1 MGLKSFTAN
10 FSSIGH
16 QKFLRF
22 DPDYR
27 NFFDVQNAKIFRNNN
42 IIKLKFILSE
52 LPSKKISKGD
62 LEDKEYLIDL
72 GNIERRLNI
81 LTDLVKV
88 SNIGSDKNILTKG
101 DIIIPKLQPQM
112 GNFFLNEKHN
122 KYIGS
127 SELIEYK
134 IKKNYN
140 PLFLYYLF
148 TSKKF
153 LNSLINLESGK
164 THRRVNPDDLIKVK
178 IPLISIEK
186 QNNIIDKIKPL
197 LDRINEQ
204 RHNLKPVKEI
214 INKTILSVTNMNM
227 KKAEFKKEEMN
238 HLSSLVETAN
248 DELKFDISLKYK
260 YIFNN
265 FVKNQSK
272 FVWIEIGKI
281 ADIKGGKRLPK
292 GETLLEEDTGFKY
305 LRVDDL
311 SWSGYFNY
319 ENIKFISKRNKD
331 IIKNYIANTND
342 ILLTIVGATV
352 GKCGLLPK
360 ILDGE
365 NITENFS
372 RLIIKNQKE
381 YLPEYVNYCLQSK
394 LCSVQIEEFKGR
406 GSQGKL
412 ALFRIKKIKIPK
424 LQSKDQL
431 KIINQ
436 IKKELDYQEELKK
449 KIESQRDN
457 IDEVIYD
464 QIN

>member
-88 SNIGSDKNILTKG
+88 SNIGSDKNILTEG

-227 KKAEFKKEEMN
+227 KKAEFQCSWN
-238 HLSSLVETAN
+238 A
-248 DELKFDISLKYK
+248 EL
-260 YIFNN
+260 
-265 FVKNQSK
+265 
-272 FVWIEIGKI
+272 
-281 ADIKGGKRLPK
+281 
-292 GETLLEEDTGFKY
+292 
-305 LRVDDL
+305 
-311 SWSGYFNY
+311 
-319 ENIKFISKRNKD
+319 
-331 IIKNYIANTND
+331 
-342 ILLTIVGATV
+342 
-352 GKCGLLPK
+352 C
-360 ILDGE
+360 
-365 NITENFS
+365 FS
-372 RLIIKNQKE
+372 DA
-381 YLPEYVNYCLQSK
+381 V
-394 LCSVQIEEFKGR
+394 
-406 GSQGKL
+406 
-412 ALFRIKKIKIPK
+412 
-424 LQSKDQL
+424 
-431 KIINQ
+431 
-436 IKKELDYQEELKK
+436 
-449 KIESQRDN
+449 
-457 IDEVIYD
+457 
-464 QIN
+464 